1 MSIAY
6 KDMKA
11 KILKQDG
18 RTIEIEPLNGET
30 FGLEEMYELLGCEL
44 IEIVTL
50 RNSEDIL
57 VIDEEGKYNN
67 SKVIN
72 DEATEIAA
80 KHGGIAPYDY
90 IVGDALLCRS
100 EMVD

>member
-1 MSIAY
+1 
-6 KDMKA
+6 MKA

-18 RTIEIEPLNGET
+18 RAIEVEPLNGET
-30 FGLEEMYELLGCEL
+30 FCLKEMYELLGCEL

-50 RNSEDIL
+50 RNSDDIL
-57 VIDEEGKYNN
+57 VIDEEGKFN
-67 SKVIN
+67 SGKFIN
-72 DEATEIAA
+72 DRATEIAA
-80 KHGGIAPYDY
+80 RHGGIATYDY